1 MPAYDLTQE
10 AARVGQKSLLSRGR
24 STIYGQLR
32 AETNGNSIRTP
43 GCPSAVAGLDFDQDT
58 VLKVDAGADLS
69 RQGEAAER
77 LALSLRRV
85 GVGRLDGVAHGR
97 QDVFGAGP
105 RFTHELGEQPT
116 FPGNYGPTV
125 DEYLELSA
133 RTFFKL
139 DGRIQFVT
147 DQGSETRGLLGNGVS
162 GVAADDSYVH
172 GLEYSSAARLA

>member
-1 MPAYDLTQE
+1 M
-10 AARVGQKSLLSRGR
+10 
-24 STIYGQLR
+24 
-32 AETNGNSIRTP
+32 
-43 GCPSAVAGLDFDQDT
+43 
-58 VLKVDAGADLS
+58 LKVDAGADLS

-125 DEYLELSA
+125 DEYFELSA
-133 RTFFKL
+133 PTFFKL

-172 GLEYSSAARLA
+172 GLEYSSAARLP